1 MVIDWNILT
10 NLIVIKV
17 YKVRVLFSGFVS
29 FFLYWLSTCSNM
41 YLISN
46 NLNDLQELLICVEEF
61 RVVVLFT
68 GDYSTALS

>member
-29 FFLYWLSTCSNM
+29 FFLY
-41 YLISN
+41 
-46 NLNDLQELLICVEEF
+46 LLLAQICI
-61 RVVVLFT
+61 
-68 GDYSTALS
+68 